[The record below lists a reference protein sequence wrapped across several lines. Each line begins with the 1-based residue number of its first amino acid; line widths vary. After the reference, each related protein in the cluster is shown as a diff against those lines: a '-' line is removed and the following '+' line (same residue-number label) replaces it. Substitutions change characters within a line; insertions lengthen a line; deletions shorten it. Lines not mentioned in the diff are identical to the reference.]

1 MSQNCSYNLCVA
13 VLGLVGGFNRKLE
26 LEYRNSHS
34 EEKRGSSLAIPIFKV
49 GRLLEISDFLILST
63 ITCTSP
69 LAISLLKIS
78 NGWYLSDVSPRIGIP
93 C

>member
-1 MSQNCSYNLCVA
+1 MSQNCSHNLYVA
-13 VLGLVGGFNRKLE
+13 VLGLVGGCNRKLE

-69 LAISLLKIS
+69 LAISLKFS
-78 NGWYLSDVSPRIGIP
+78 NGWYLYDVSPRIGIP